1 MSGAAENQ
9 EVDRGA
15 PEIGEESDLLQPAAP
30 SASDVRGAQIQSAAS
45 AGQLS
50 ELTRIARENP
60 RNEAQ
65 SVAKA
70 ERLVAMNREV
80 AASCFYK
87 LKRYDKKNKCDVF
100 IEGPSIRLSEIFCSV
115 WKNTYR
121 GSYVTD
127 IGATHVTARAEFIDL
142 ENLTFKYAT
151 VKRRITTA
159 TGLRYGDDMITTT
172 AQAACSVAERNATL
186 AGIPRSF
193 VNIVFATA
201 KKIAVGEAK
210 SIAER
215 RQKMVEEFAKI
226 SVSIDQIL
234 KYVSRAELAEITM
247 DDMELLLGT
256 YTAIHEGMATVD
268 ETFSGSMK
276 DAAAK
281 MPIVQLNL
289 RYAEAKARLSMEEII
304 KLDIEL
310 KKKGVNFAHPKTMS
324 YDQMVEGVLII
335 QNWRG

>member
-1 MSGAAENQ
+1 MSGEMEDQMGAES
-9 EVDRGA
+9 A
-15 PEIGEESDLLQPAAP
+15 PEDQQAAVVELR
-30 SASDVRGAQIQSAAS
+30 SSGVQSAAG
-45 AGQLS
+45 APMLS

-60 RNEAQ
+60 RNEAA

-80 AASCFYK
+80 ATSCFYK
-87 LKRYDKKNKCDVF
+87 LKRYDKKKKCDVF
-100 IEGPSIRLSEIFCSV
+100 IEGPSIRLAEIFCSV

-151 VKRRITTA
+151 VKRRITTSA
-159 TGLRYGDDMITTT
+159 GLRYGDDMITMT

-193 VNIVFATA
+193 VNIVYATA

-210 SIAER
+210 SIGER

-226 SVSIDQIL
+226 RVTLEQIL
-234 KYVSRAELAEITM
+234 KYVDRAELVEITM

-256 YTAIHEGMATVD
+256 YTAIHEGISTVE

-276 DAAAK
+276 EVAAK
-281 MPIVQLNL
+281 VPVVQLAL
-289 RYAEAKARLSMEEII
+289 QYGEAKRKLSPEDLD
-304 KLDIEL
+304 KLVAEL
-310 KKKGVNFAHPKTMS
+310 KKKGIDFSNMKSLTT
-324 YDQMVEGVLII
+324 DQMVEGVLII
-335 QNWRG
+335 KNWKA